1 MTKSLKLF
9 TVAIAT
15 ALVAVSGCRC
25 GGTTPPRSMGEI
37 RIVYTDETG
46 ATLAGENGTYN
57 FGQVSMGKTEHLQ
70 LVVTNSG
77 LGTLT
82 LTGFDK
88 FEGDA
93 VLATPGVTEANPIFT
108 VTLGEV
114 TQVDIPSGATQEFD
128 ITFTP
133 PLHPTEKQV
142 DHRSVVTLK
151 ALNTEPGKESAQIT
165 LLGTGVSG
173 QCDLPN
179 EIDFG
184 AVARGDTYSHT
195 ETFTN
200 TQPIDTRAYV
210 GDIESAQGTGIFTFT
225 PDSPRGE
232 FTVLAGRSK
241 DVTIVF
247 APTEARD
254 YFGNV
259 RMRKAEGCPEKQV
272 RLIGT
277 GVDQV
282 LTWAPATVEFGYV
295 TPGLTVESEV
305 TFSNQGLRAVELSTL
320 ATFEGT
326 VPSSVFKVT
335 EASMGD
341 LTKLTVPAATRN
353 ASRVIVPGTAKV
365 KMSFKPLVLGPR
377 PGTLRANTDL
387 RNQASIVVP
396 LRGVGGGPD
405 IDVRPSPTLNFGR
418 IAFFSG
424 ANPPSFATRKLTVQ
438 NSGTRPTPPDPRANL
453 KLGKPDG
460 AGGFAKPY
468 WEVTAKNANSSL
480 SEICLGTFDSGTNM
494 CLDDLPATGPGRY
507 DPAIGLEASGAAAL
521 LDIPI
526 RITPNGL
533 MNKEWEVKI
542 FSNDPDEPV
551 TTITVT
557 ANAVMLPPCNF
568 TVSPTGLNFGV
579 VSPPSTKDLGFT
591 ITNNGT
597 GTGDICL
604 VTNVQLQP
612 ETGTPAGMPA
622 VFSLPAGDVNE
633 KELMPGESMQVLVRA
648 WPQGQ
653 LPANPAVV
661 TGRVQFNVSNPTTP
675 QGQVNLT
682 ATIAPS
688 CLAIS
693 PTDLDF
699 GTVQKDCN
707 SPSRNFEIYN
717 TCAVNVTINSSA
729 MLAAAGEPPGGPNCA
744 GTSPCPEFFA
754 VTTPPNGVLGPGST
768 SLTFQLKYRPINYG
782 PDTGAFVVRATQGG
796 QQVDYVVTL
805 RGQGDTMGLNTDT
818 FRQDSKPKADI
829 LIVVDDS
836 CSMSEEQAY
845 LGSNFNAFIKYAQA
859 SQVDF
864 QIGLTTTDF
873 SAPSITGRLRA
884 SPAGVKI
891 FKPTTPNIEQ
901 QFAALVNV
909 GINGSAIE
917 SCMQPAVAA
926 LTPPLITDPAAN
938 LGLLRQDAVLAVVCV
953 TDAPDQA
960 VQAPTFYLNQLV
972 NIKGAQ
978 RPGMFTYN
986 VVGPFAPNPPSGCLY
1001 DGSPDDGAHALMVNS
1016 TNGVREEICS
1026 PDWAKALENIGKNAF
1041 GFRTNFY
1048 LTARPDLTAMRG
1060 IEVGID
1066 SVPCG
1071 TGCPQGQT
1079 CSVNSNMC
1087 ILPPTDLRGAKVWEY
1102 DPTNNSINFEPL
1114 YVPEPGKTLTV
1125 TYQVACIP

>member
-1 MTKSLKLF
+1 MKLF
-9 TVAIAT
+9 TVALAT
-15 ALVAVSGCRC
+15 AMVAVSGCRC

-46 ATLAGENGTYN
+46 ATLAGENGTYD
-57 FGQVSMGKTEHLQ
+57 FGQVSMGKTENLK

-82 LTGFDK
+82 LTGFEK

-114 TQVDIPSGATQEFD
+114 PQVDIPSGSTQEFD

-142 DHRSVVTLK
+142 EHRSVVTLK
-151 ALNTEPGKESAQIT
+151 ASNTEPGKESAQIT
-165 LLGTGVSG
+165 LLGVGVSG
-173 QCDLPN
+173 QCDLPD

-195 ETFTN
+195 ETFDN

-210 GDIESAQGTGIFTFT
+210 GDVESAQGTGIFTFT

-232 FTVLAGRSK
+232 FTILAGRSK

-247 APTEARD
+247 SPTEARD
-254 YFGNV
+254 YFGSV
-259 RMRKAEGCPEKQV
+259 RMRKADGCPEKQV

-282 LTWAPATVEFGYV
+282 LSWTPSTVDFGYV
-295 TPGLTVESEV
+295 TPGLTVEGEV
-305 TFSNQGLRAVELSTL
+305 TFANQGLKPVELTML
-320 ATFEGT
+320 ATYEGS
-326 VPSSVFKVT
+326 VPSAVFKVT
-335 EASMGD
+335 EATMGD
-341 LTKLTVPAATRN
+341 LTRQTVPAATRDAN
-353 ASRVIVPGTAKV
+353 RVIVPGTAKV

-387 RNQASIVVP
+387 RNQSSIVVP

-405 IDVRPSPTLNFGR
+405 IEVRPSPLNFGR
-418 IAFFSG
+418 IAYFQG
-424 ANPPSFATRKLTVQ
+424 ANPPSFASRRLTVQ
-438 NSGTRPTPPDPRANL
+438 NMRTRPTPPDPRANL

-460 AGGFAKPY
+460 MGGYVKPY
-468 WEVTAKNANSSL
+468 WEVTPKNADSSL
-480 SEICLGTFDSGTNM
+480 SEICLGTFDTMTNM

-507 DPAIGLEASGAAAL
+507 DPGIGLEANGTAAL

-533 MNKEWEVKI
+533 GMKEWEVKI

-551 TTITVT
+551 TTVTVT
-557 ANAVMLPPCNF
+557 ANSVVLPPCNVQ
-568 TVSPTGLNFGV
+568 VSPSGLNYGV
-579 VSPPSTKDLGFT
+579 VSPPNTKDLGFQIRNMGT
-591 ITNNGT
+591 QPSEICLITN
-597 GTGDICL
+597 L
-604 VTNVQLQP
+604 QLQP
-612 ETGTPAGMPA
+612 ETGTPTGMPP
-622 VFSLPAGDVNE
+622 VFSLPAGEVNE
-633 KELMPGESMQVLVRA
+633 RELMPGEVMQVLVRA

-653 LPANPAVV
+653 LPPNPATV
-661 TGRVQFNVSNPTTP
+661 TGRVQFNVSNPISP
-675 QGQVNLT
+675 QGNVSLT

-688 CLAIS
+688 CLTIS
-693 PTDLDF
+693 PSDLDF

-707 SPSRNFEIYN
+707 SPDRNFEIYN
-717 TCAVNVTINSSA
+717 TCSTAVTITSTA

-744 GTSPCPEFFA
+744 GTSPCPEFFITA
-754 VTTPPNGVLGPGST
+754 NIPGLSPSTPITINAGAAP
-768 SLTFQLKYRPINYG
+768 LTFRLKYRPINYG

-796 QQVDYVVTL
+796 QMVDYVVTL

-829 LIVVDDS
+829 LLVIDDS
-836 CSMSEEQAY
+836 CSMSDKQMA
-845 LGSNFNAFIKYAQA
+845 LAANFNSFIKYAQS

-864 QIGLTTTDF
+864 QIGVTTTDPG
-873 SAPSITGRLRA
+873 SSVKGRLKTA
-884 SPAGVKI
+884 PAGMKI
-891 FKPTTPNIEQ
+891 LKPTTPNLEQ
-901 QFAALVNV
+901 QFAAVVNV
-909 GINGSAIE
+909 GISGSGIE
-917 SCMQPAVAA
+917 TCMDPAVAA
-926 LTPPLITDPAAN
+926 LTAPLITDPAAN

-953 TDAPDQA
+953 TDANDQA
-960 VQAPTFYLNQLV
+960 VQAPAFYLNQLQ

-978 RPGMFTYN
+978 RPGLFTYN
-986 VVGPFAPNPPSGCLY
+986 VVGPFLPSSPSGCLY
-1001 DGSPDDGAHALMVNS
+1001 DGADDGRHVFMVNS
-1016 TNGVREEICS
+1016 TNGVREEICT

-1066 SVPCG
+1066 SVPCPM

-1079 CSVNSNMC
+1079 CSTTSNMC
-1087 ILPPTDLRGAKVWEY
+1087 ILPPTDSRGAKVWEY
-1102 DPTNNSINFEPL
+1102 DPTNNSVNFEPL